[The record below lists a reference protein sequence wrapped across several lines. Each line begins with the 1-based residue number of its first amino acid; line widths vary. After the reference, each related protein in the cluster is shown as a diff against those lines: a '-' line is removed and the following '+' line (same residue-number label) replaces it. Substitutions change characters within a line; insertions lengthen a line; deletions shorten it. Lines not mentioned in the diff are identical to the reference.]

1 MTRPRRALAC
11 AVAALALAV
20 LAGCQAAAPDPTPSR
35 SSSPSVT
42 PTPTPT
48 PDPEPVFDGTAADN
62 QAYFDAVNEA
72 LIASGA
78 ALSGAA
84 FVDNLVAAGYSREAM
99 EVTPDRTAIN
109 EPADNVVFSI
119 RFGDTCLLGQWG
131 NIGYTSLVTP
141 VLSTGRCII
150 GTARPA

>member
-11 AVAALALAV
+11 VTALVVALALTA
-20 LAGCQAAAPDPTPSR
+20 CQGGEPMPTPSA
-35 SSSPSVT
+35 SPDASPSAT
-42 PTPTPT
+42 PTAT

-62 QAYFDAVNEA
+62 QPYFDLVNRE

-78 ALSGAA
+78 ALDGRA
-84 FVDNLVAAGYSREAM
+84 FVDNLIAHGYPREAM
-99 EVTPDRTAIN
+99 EVTPDKTAIG

-119 RFGDTCLLGQWG
+119 RFGETCLLGQWG
-131 NIGYTSLVTP
+131 NIGYTSLVAD
-141 VLSTGRCII
+141 VLSTGRCIV